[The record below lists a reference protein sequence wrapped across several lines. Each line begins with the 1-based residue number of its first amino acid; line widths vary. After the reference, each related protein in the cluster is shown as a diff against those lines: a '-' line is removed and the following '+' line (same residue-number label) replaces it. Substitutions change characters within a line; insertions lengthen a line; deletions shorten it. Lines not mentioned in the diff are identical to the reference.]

1 MLFPR
6 LAALSEVLWSTKES
20 RNWEDFSGRLGTM
33 FKRYDVLGINY
44 AKKLLM
50 ITVSSIANVDTKK
63 VFLSLENEFP
73 NPDIRYL
80 IGDKDI
86 TENAIRYTNPI
97 EIAGTTLLKASLF
110 KDDKP
115 VGKIFIDTIKFHK
128 AVASKL
134 TFKIP
139 FSDSYKGDGS
149 LSLVKHHQELRIFT
163 MDNGRLG

>member
-1 MLFPR
+1 
-6 LAALSEVLWSTKES
+6 
-20 RNWEDFSGRLGTM
+20 
-33 FKRYDVLGINY
+33 
-44 AKKLLM
+44 
-50 ITVSSIANVDTKK
+50 

-149 LSLVKHHQELRIFT
+149 LSLVNIIRELRISRWT
-163 MDNGRLG
+163 MAGLVKRRYGSGY